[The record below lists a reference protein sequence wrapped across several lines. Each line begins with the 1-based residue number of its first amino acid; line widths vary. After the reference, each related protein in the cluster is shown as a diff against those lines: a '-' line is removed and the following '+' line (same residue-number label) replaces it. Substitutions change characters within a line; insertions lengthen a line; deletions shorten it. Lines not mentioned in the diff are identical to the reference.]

1 MTLASM
7 SEVDI
12 AIGIAGTNSAWDTSI
27 SIMSDAMHNGAYNN
41 IIDTGVNHNSLA
53 SSLVTMVVKASP
65 ILAASNAPGT
75 YTMSLDYL
83 TSMHFLSDTKFDEV
97 QTLMR
102 SNQAYTSDMN
112 TATGFMEVQFTAA
125 ASQSCS
131 TSTNN
136 LYSCAIRRSVVGGVS
151 VTPDGVHDFS
161 FGDHSDDDTGCAN
174 FITRNLLGTNEFS
187 TALALNMTRMVRSK
201 FEINN
206 YMRRAWYINPGYE
219 WPSPAGTTAQSSLSL
234 TDKMI
239 AVAVISLRD
248 VATGRVTGRRCVL
261 LYLLHWMFCFVCPV

>member
-1 MTLASM
+1 MTLAAM
-7 SEVDI
+7 TEVDI
-12 AIGIAGTNSAWDTSI
+12 AIGIAGTESMWDTSVSII
-27 SIMSDAMHNGAYNN
+27 SDTMHNAAYKNN
-41 IIDTGVNHNSLA
+41 IDTGVNHKSLA

-83 TSMHFLSDTKFDEV
+83 TSMHFLDETKFDAV
-97 QTLMR
+97 QALML
-102 SNQAYTSDMN
+102 SNLAYTSDMN
-112 TATGFMEVQFTAA
+112 QATGFMEVQFTAE

-131 TSTNN
+131 TATNN

-161 FGDHSDDDTGCAN
+161 LGDHSDDDTGCVN
-174 FITRNLLGTNEFS
+174 FITRNLLSTNEFS
-187 TALALNMTRMVRSK
+187 TALAANMTRMVRDK

-219 WPSPAGTTAQSSLSL
+219 WPVPTGAVAQSALSL
-234 TDKMI
+234 ADKMI

-248 VATGRVTGRRCVL
+248 VATGSVTARR
-261 LYLLHWMFCFVCPV
+261 